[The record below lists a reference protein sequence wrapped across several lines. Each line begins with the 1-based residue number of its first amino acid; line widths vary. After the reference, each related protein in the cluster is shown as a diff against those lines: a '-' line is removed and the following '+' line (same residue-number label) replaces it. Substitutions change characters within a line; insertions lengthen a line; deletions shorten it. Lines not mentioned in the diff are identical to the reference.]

1 MKALSILST
10 VSALALSALPHA
22 AALDITN
29 TYIIPSTSVSAE
41 VAIQTNAADLSPFD
55 GPKISAVNGS
65 SFDWWYFDVV
75 SPKASITISFQTG
88 TFNAVGYPGIS
99 VPYATYCNVAGIYPN
114 GTTFS
119 IPLVLAGPAVITTVG
134 DGAYGN
140 WTGSGFSFSGTPDLS
155 EVTVN
160 VDAALYY
167 GIEGS
172 ITFKSVAPAHYATG
186 LISDRSSSEILLPNL
201 GWANAVPDSVAKVDL
216 SLFGEKFAFT
226 GRGYHDKNWGKFP
239 VQDLVNNWY
248 WGHAKVGPYS
258 VVFFDA
264 LDKNNVEY
272 TSAYIAVNGVPI
284 KAGPVAIVRPYGPNI
299 TYPQTKS
306 ATLFAGLTI
315 EVDVGVRGVYVF
327 KTVSQTVLTSTD
339 NDGYGYTRAQGVV
352 VGGPVGGKQYKGIGL
367 WDWQHFYA

>member
-1 MKALSILST
+1 MRTLSIFSSVGVLALAT
-10 VSALALSALPHA
+10 VSTGFEA
-22 AALDITN
+22 TN
-29 TYIIPSTSVSAE
+29 TYIIPSTMVSSG
-41 VAIQTNAADLSPFD
+41 VTIQTNAADLSPFD

-75 SPKASITISFQTG
+75 SPTASITISFQTG
-88 TFNAVGYPGIS
+88 TFDALGYPGYN
-99 VPYATYCNVAGIYPN
+99 VPYATFCNVAGIYPN
-114 GTTFS
+114 GSTFS
-119 IPLVLAGPAVITTVG
+119 IPVVLAGPAIITTVG

-160 VDAALYY
+160 LEAALSY
-167 GIEGS
+167 GIEGI
-172 ITFKSVAPAHYATG
+172 ITFKSIAPAHYATG
-186 LISDRSSSEILLPNL
+186 LISDRSSSEILLPHF
-201 GWANAVPDSVAKVDL
+201 GWANAVPDSVANVDL
-216 SLFGEKFAFT
+216 TLFGEKFTFS
-226 GRGYHDKNWGKFP
+226 GRGYHDKNWGMLP
-239 VQDLVNNWY
+239 LQDLINNWY

-284 KAGPVAIVRPYGPNI
+284 KAGPVAIVRPYGKNI
-299 TYPQTKS
+299 TYPQTKP

-315 EVDVGVRGVYVF
+315 EIDVGVRGVYAF

-339 NDGYGYTRAQGVV
+339 NDGYGYTRAQGVII
-352 VGGPVGGKQYKGIGL
+352 GGPVGGKQHKGYGL
-367 WDWQHFYA
+367 WDWQHFYN